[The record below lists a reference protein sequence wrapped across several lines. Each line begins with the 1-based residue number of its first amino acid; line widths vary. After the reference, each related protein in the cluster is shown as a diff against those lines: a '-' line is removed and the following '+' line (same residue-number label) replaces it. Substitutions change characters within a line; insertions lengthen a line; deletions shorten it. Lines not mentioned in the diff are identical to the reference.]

1 MAKLKLSADL
11 IEDLSQLFRL
21 LSDQTRLRIVLLL
34 ADGPKNVGDL
44 CKRLNLP
51 QPTVS
56 HHLGLLCM
64 SKVILN
70 RRNGKQVIYSVND
83 TALTALGKRFL
94 SAASGGKKLVLGSF
108 TLSSKG

>member
-1 MAKLKLSADL
+1 MAKLKLPADL
-11 IEDLSQLFRL
+11 IEDLTQLFRL
-21 LSDQTRLRIVLLL
+21 MADQTRLRILLLL
-34 ADGPKNVGDL
+34 ADGPKNVGEL

-56 HHLGLLCM
+56 HHLGLLRM

-83 TALTALGKRFL
+83 AALEALGKRFL
-94 SAASGGKKLVLGSF
+94 AAATSGRKLTVGSF
-108 TLSSKG
+108 SFSAKS